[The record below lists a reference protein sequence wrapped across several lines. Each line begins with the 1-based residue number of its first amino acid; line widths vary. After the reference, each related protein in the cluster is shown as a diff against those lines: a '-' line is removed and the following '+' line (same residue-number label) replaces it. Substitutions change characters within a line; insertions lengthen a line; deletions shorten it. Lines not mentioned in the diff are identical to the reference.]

1 MVRLCGLL
9 AIVMVIGGSSGE
21 GPPGRIVLRQGWPE
35 KPSGIPAGSVSADGR
50 HVAFVSAA
58 RLLPVDTNVVHD
70 IYVLDRESQRLTL
83 ATIAYSGGASD
94 GTALS
99 PQLNAD
105 GRYLAFNSAAT
116 VLTLAPDRNEKDDV
130 FLRDGVTGITSRV
143 SVGPGRVDG
152 NGQSTNPA
160 ISADG
165 RRVVFQSTAT
175 NLVAGRDENG
185 TASDVYLADLN
196 AGALTRIG
204 ADPSGRQFARAFSPR
219 ISGNGRYVVFAAL
232 PSQSA
237 APSARTDAVAIPRV
251 YLHDLAAGTTVCVS
265 CDRPPG
271 SARLAAFAPDL
282 DAEGRVVA
290 FVIQS
295 TKARSDIALYDRASM
310 TTTVITRRANAR
322 SAGPRLSGDGRVI
335 AFESWASNLLCTGRC
350 GSPDIDEN
358 LLPDVYLFDRTTGHF
373 RRASG
378 AGGAWWTPS
387 IGPGIDGTGRVVIFS
402 SREPFGPEDP
412 TADFDLFVCSP
423 VCS

>member
-1 MVRLCGLL
+1 MVRLYGLL
-9 AIVMVIGGSSGE
+9 AVVIAIVGSSRE
-21 GPPGRIVLRQGWPE
+21 RPPGYMVLRQGWRE
-35 KPSGIPAGSVSADGR
+35 AASGFSAGAVSADGR
-50 HVAFVSAA
+50 QIAFVSAEH
-58 RLLPVDTNVVHD
+58 LLPVDTNAVND
-70 IYVLDRESQRLTL
+70 IYILDRESRRLTL
-83 ATIAYSGGASD
+83 ATVAYSGGASD
-94 GTALS
+94 GTALN

-105 GRYLAFNSAAT
+105 GRYLAFDSAAT
-116 VLTLAPDRNEKDDV
+116 DLTATPDRNEEVDV
-130 FLRDGVTGITSRV
+130 FVRDGITGITSRV
-143 SVGPGRVDG
+143 SVGPAGVDANGR
-152 NGQSTNPA
+152 SANPA

-165 RRVVFQSTAT
+165 RRVVFQSSAT
-175 NLVAGRDENG
+175 NLVPGTDANG
-185 TASDVYLADLN
+185 TRPDVYLADLTT
-196 AGALTRIG
+196 GAVTRIG
-204 ADPSGRQFARAFSPR
+204 ADASGRQFARAFSPR
-219 ISGNGRYVVFAAL
+219 ISGNGRYVALVAL

-237 APSARTDAVAIPRV
+237 APGQTDAAAMSRV
-251 YLHDLAAGTTVCVS
+251 YVHDLTAGTTVCVS
-265 CDRPPG
+265 CDRLPG
-271 SARLAAFAPDL
+271 GARLAAFAPDL
-282 DAEGRVVA
+282 DAEGRLVA

-322 SAGPRLSGDGRVI
+322 SAGSRLSGDGRVI

-350 GSPDIDEN
+350 GSADIDEN